1 MKYKIFTILIID
13 LFLCLFCLFCLI
25 PVGYGSQSIQQIFFQ
40 VVVII
45 GFSIFTWKFL
55 DLVDAEVMFEMLIS
69 VIKVIIGIILLFIIL
84 IYVLIPITCSFF

>member
-1 MKYKIFTILIID
+1 MKYKIFTILMLD
-13 LFLCLFCLFCLI
+13 FFLCLFCLI
-25 PVGYGSQSIQQIFFQ
+25 PVGYGNQSINQIFFE

-69 VIKVIIGIILLFIIL
+69 VIKVLFCIFLILIL
-84 IYVLIPITCSFF
+84 IYVLIPITYSLFLF

>member
-13 LFLCLFCLFCLI
+13 LFLCLFCLI
-25 PVGYGSQSIQQIFFQ
+25 PVGYGSQSIQQIFFK

-84 IYVLIPITCSFF
+84 IYVLIPITYSLFLF